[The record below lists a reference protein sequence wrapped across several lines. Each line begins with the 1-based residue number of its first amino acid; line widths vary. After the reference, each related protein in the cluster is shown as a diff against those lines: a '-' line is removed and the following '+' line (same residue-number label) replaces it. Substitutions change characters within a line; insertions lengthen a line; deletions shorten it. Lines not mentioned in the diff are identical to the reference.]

1 MKSRKISPNAP
12 SMPLRPFRE
21 TQGSET
27 EAFNAVESDVLDS
40 QADLETAHQE
50 GALQAGPLVSI
61 VHDEAF
67 APGRASSSVVE
78 PEPEKPRDLRTIN
91 VNLIDPNPLAPREIY
106 TAEMILARA
115 SDLRD
120 QGQHDPIHVMP
131 NPDAPGRFIILDGWT
146 RTQAC
151 LSHKVMTAL
160 HAEVHHNLSLQQA
173 AWFGY
178 DQNECRQ
185 GHHDIDRAMFYE
197 KLIAAGEAPADIY
210 RRARISKSLMSFYR
224 SYAKLPEDILEVV
237 RIAPA
242 RFTATVAFHLLKA
255 YNAVGV
261 RKTVALANRFATE
274 DRSQAWLA
282 DQVQSLINQP
292 DGERKPTPMKHLV
305 YENGQFKQIGSTFSL
320 SIKVED
326 DQAPEFAE
334 KIEKLLAEV
343 AKSGGKAL

>member
-1 MKSRKISPNAP
+1 M
-12 SMPLRPFRE
+12 
-21 TQGSET
+21 
-27 EAFNAVESDVLDS
+27 EAFNAPDVLDS

-61 VHDEAF
+61 VHDEVF

-237 RIAPA
+237 RITPA